1 MEITIVFNGEFT
13 HKSKTDTDR
22 NTEKGKHSTAGF

>member
-13 HKSKTDTDR
+13 HKSKTDTDG
-22 NTEKGKHSTAGF
+22 NAEKGQRSTAGF